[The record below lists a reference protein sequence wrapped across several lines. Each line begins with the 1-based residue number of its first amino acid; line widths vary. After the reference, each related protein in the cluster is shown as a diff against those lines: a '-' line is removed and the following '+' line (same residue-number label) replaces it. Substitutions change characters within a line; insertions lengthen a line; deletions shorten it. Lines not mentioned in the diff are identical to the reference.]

1 MAGRTEFIGGF
12 VLGALVGVGLGI
24 LLAPQP
30 GEAVRHRI
38 KERANELGSRVKGA
52 AENALHRGRQV
63 VEKGVERVRE
73 AVERGK
79 EAAQEKRE
87 ELLDRLEELEDR

>member
-12 VLGALVGVGLGI
+12 VLGALVGVGLGM

-30 GEAVRHRI
+30 GEAVRHKI
-38 KERANELGSRVKGA
+38 KERTDELSSRVKGA
-52 AENALHRGRQV
+52 AESTLHRGRQLI
-63 VEKGVERVRE
+63 EQGAERVRE

>member
-30 GEAVRHRI
+30 GEVVRHRI
-38 KERANELGSRVKGA
+38 KERANELGSRVK
-52 AENALHRGRQV
+52 QV
-63 VEKGVERVRE
+63 VEKGAERVRE

>member
-12 VLGALVGVGLGI
+12 VLGALVGVGLGM

-30 GEAVRHRI
+30 GEAVRQKI
-38 KERANELGSRVKGA
+38 KERTDEVAGRVRGA
-52 AENALHRGRQV
+52 AETVLQRGREV
-63 VEKGVERVRE
+63 AERGAERVRE
-73 AVERGK
+73 AVERGR

-87 ELLDRLEELEDR
+87 ELLNRLEELEER